1 MRIIIFFQPKLE
13 IESMKRRDFIQ
24 STTTLGAGLPLLTL
38 NEPETHGSPEVKR
51 KVFIFGGGRD
61 KVITRYL
68 ISLTQKENPK
78 ICFVP
83 TATGDSLATITSW
96 YASCEDL
103 PLRPY
108 VLNAFID
115 SYTTQKSFEETI
127 MSMDAILVGGG
138 NTLNMLSIWKSQG
151 IDLALRKAYDAGIVM
166 SGGSAGSLCWFQNG
180 TTDSRP
186 IKISKIECLGW
197 LKGSHCPHYDTEP
210 TRRPLYHDLIKRGEL
225 FPGYACD
232 DKACLYFENE
242 KMVAAVASSAKSKN
256 YFVDLV
262 DGKIVEKELDTKLIS

>member
-1 MRIIIFFQPKLE
+1 
-13 IESMKRRDFIQ
+13 MKRRDFIQ
-24 STTTLGAGLPLLTL
+24 STTTLGAGLSLLGVKELEATA
-38 NEPETHGSPEVKR
+38 TSEVKR

-83 TATGDSLATITSW
+83 TATGDSLETITSW
-96 YASCEDL
+96 YSSCEDL
-103 PLRPY
+103 PFRPY
-108 VLNAFID
+108 VLNTFID
-115 SYTTQKSFEETI
+115 SYTMQKSFEDTI

-197 LKGSHCPHYDTEP
+197 IKGSHCPHYDTEP
-210 TRRPLYHDLIKRGEL
+210 TRRPVYHDLIKRGEL

-242 KMVAAVASSAKSKN
+242 KVVAAVASSAKSKN

-262 DGKIVEKELDTKLIS
+262 DGKITERELDTKLIS

>member
-1 MRIIIFFQPKLE
+1 MVKMFGFNLGLYQFTN
-13 IESMKRRDFIQ
+13 MKRRDFIQ
-24 STTTLGAGLPLLTL
+24 STTTLSTLPFLTI
-38 NEPETHGSPEVKR
+38 NEEEFLAMAEAKR

-61 KVITRYL
+61 KAITNHL
-68 ISLTQKENPK
+68 IGLTQKENPK
-78 ICFVP
+78 ICFLP
-83 TATGDSLATITSW
+83 TATGDHPMSINAW

-103 PLRPY
+103 PMRPY
-108 VLNAFID
+108 VMETFID
-115 SYTTQKSFEETI
+115 SYTTKKSFEETI

-151 IDLALRKAYDAGIVM
+151 IDVALRKAYEAGIIM

-186 IKISKIECLGW
+186 VKVSKIECLGW

-210 TRRPLYHDLIKRGEL
+210 TRRPLYHDLITKGEL
-225 FPGYACD
+225 LPGYACD

-242 KMVAAVASSAKSKN
+242 KLVEAVASSEKSKS
-256 YFVDLV
+256 YFVDLI
-262 DGKIVEKELDTKLIS
+262 DGKIVEKQLPAKLIG

>member
-1 MRIIIFFQPKLE
+1 
-13 IESMKRRDFIQ
+13 MKRRDFIQ
-24 STTTLGAGLPLLTL
+24 STTLAGLPLISIKPSDTFT
-38 NEPETHGSPEVKR
+38 PSEVKR
-51 KVFIFGGGRD
+51 KIFIFGGGRD

-68 ISLTQKENPK
+68 IGLTQKENPR
-78 ICFVP
+78 ICFLP
-83 TATGDSLATITSW
+83 TATGDNPASINSW
-96 YASCEDL
+96 YASCQDL
-103 PLRPY
+103 PMRPY
-108 VLNAFID
+108 VMETFID
-115 SYTTQKSFEETI
+115 SYSTEKTFEDTI
-127 MSMDAILVGGG
+127 MSMDGILVGGG

-151 IDLALRKAYDAGIVM
+151 IDVALRKAYEAGIVM

-186 IKISKIECLGW
+186 VKISKIECMGW

-210 TRRPLYHDLIKRGEL
+210 GRRPLYHNLIKSGEL

-242 KMVAAVASSAKSKN
+242 KLAAAVASSAKSKN
-256 YFVDLV
+256 YYVDLV

>member
-1 MRIIIFFQPKLE
+1 
-13 IESMKRRDFIQ
+13 MKRRHFIQ
-24 STTTLGAGLPLLTL
+24 STTLGAGLPLLSS
-38 NEPETHGSPEVKR
+38 NEPGAPASPEVKR
-51 KVFIFGGGRD
+51 KVFIYGGGRD
-61 KVITRYL
+61 KAITRHL

-78 ICFVP
+78 ICFLP
-83 TATGDSLATITSW
+83 TATGDNPLSIISW

-103 PLRPY
+103 LVRPY
-108 VLNAFID
+108 VMETFID
-115 SYTTQKSFEETI
+115 SYSTHKSFEETI

-151 IDLALRKAYDAGIVM
+151 IDLALRKAYEAGIVM

-186 IKISKIECLGW
+186 VKISKIECLGW

-210 TRRPLYHDLIKRGEL
+210 TRRPLYHDLIKHGEL
-225 FPGYACD
+225 LPGYACD

-242 KMVAAVASSAKSKN
+242 KVVASVASSEKSKS

-262 DGKIVEKELDTKLIS
+262 DGKIVEKELTAKLIS

>member
-1 MRIIIFFQPKLE
+1 
-13 IESMKRRDFIQ
+13 MKRRDFIQ
-24 STTTLGAGLPLLTL
+24 STATLGAGLPLLSIKESEAAATA
-38 NEPETHGSPEVKR
+38 EVKR

-83 TATGDSLATITSW
+83 TATGDSLDTITSW
-96 YASCEDL
+96 YSSCEDL

-108 VLNAFID
+108 VLNTFID
-115 SYTTQKSFEETI
+115 SYTTQKSFEDTI

-197 LKGSHCPHYDTEP
+197 IKGSHCPHYDTEP
-210 TRRPLYHDLIKRGEL
+210 TRRPVYHDLIKRGEL

-242 KMVAAVASSAKSKN
+242 KVVAAVASSAKSKN
-256 YFVDLV
+256 YFVDLL

>member
-1 MRIIIFFQPKLE
+1 
-13 IESMKRRDFIQ
+13 MKRRDFIQ
-24 STTTLGAGLPLLTL
+24 STTTLGASLPLISV
-38 NEPETHGSPEVKR
+38 NEGDGLSRPEVKR

-61 KVITRYL
+61 KAITRYL
-68 ISLTQKENPK
+68 IGLTGKENPK
-78 ICFVP
+78 ICFLP
-83 TATGDSLATITSW
+83 TATGDSPLSINSW

-103 PLRPY
+103 PMRPY
-108 VLNAFID
+108 VMETFID
-115 SYTTQKSFEETI
+115 SYSTQRSFEDTI

-151 IDLALRKAYDAGIVM
+151 IDLALRKAYETGIVM

-197 LKGSHCPHYDTEP
+197 LKGSHCPHFDTEP

-242 KMVAAVASSAKSKN
+242 KMAASVASSEKSKS
-256 YFVDLV
+256 YYVDLV
-262 DGKIVEKELDTKLIS
+262 DGKIVEKELPGKLIS